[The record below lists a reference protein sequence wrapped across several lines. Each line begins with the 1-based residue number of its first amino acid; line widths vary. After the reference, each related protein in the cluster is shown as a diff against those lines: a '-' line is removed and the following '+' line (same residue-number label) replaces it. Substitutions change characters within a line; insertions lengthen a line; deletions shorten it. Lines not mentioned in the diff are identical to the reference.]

1 MKEIK
6 INGTDKGTIVFIH
19 GNSSSSG
26 VFKKVMES
34 NTITSTKIAVDLPG
48 HGANIEGFKN
58 ESDFS
63 ICNYRDKL
71 VSFINQ
77 LDDDIILAGNSL
89 GGHIAIEIAT
99 LIPRLKGLII
109 FGTPPLKKPLNLQE
123 AFLPVP
129 ALQTFFT
136 ENPTD
141 KEIETAA
148 YEAVFKEQ
156 DSFKIIE
163 DFKRSNPKLR
173 KAIVADIAECNFLDE
188 YSIFRNLNIPKLI
201 IAGKQDPSV
210 NLQYLEAVKNTCSNT
225 CELIYI
231 DECGHYP
238 SLEKPKEFSMAINRM
253 IQNIF

>member
-1 MKEIK
+1 MKHIK

-34 NTITSTKIAVDLPG
+34 NSITSTKIAVDLPG

-99 LIPRLKGLII
+99 LIPRLKGLVI

-123 AFLPVP
+123 AFLPIP

-141 KEIETAA
+141 KEIETSA
-148 YEAVFKEQ
+148 YEAVFKEK
-156 DSFKIIE
+156 DTFKIIE
-163 DFKRSNPKLR
+163 DFKRSNPKVR
-173 KAIVADIAECNFLDE
+173 KAIVADIAESNFLDE
-188 YSIFRNLNIPKLI
+188 FNIFINLKIPKLI

-210 NLQYLEAVKNTCSNT
+210 NPHYLEEVKNSCNGTCK
-225 CELIYI
+225 LVKF

-238 SLEKPKEFSMAINRM
+238 SLEKPKEFTIAINQ
-253 IQNIF
+253 IIHKIF